1 MKTQIRKK
9 LKKHERARQRYL
21 LVKEGAKAD
30 ELLKI
35 NKIHFKEVE
44 LKVRSLIEKQ
54 KDRVIIRINRG
65 DIDKVKELFKEN
77 KIKIAN
83 ISGTLRGLL
92 R

>member
-1 MKTQIRKK
+1 MINQIRKK
-9 LKKHERARQRYL
+9 LKKHERTRHRYL
-21 LVKEGAKAD
+21 LVLDGVKVEG
-30 ELLKI
+30 LLKI